1 MAELHKK
8 ADAFC
13 GVKYHV
19 NIPQT
24 QQLNLGALIAGS
36 DSGSDLGHRNFS
48 FPAKAIS

>member
-1 MAELHKK
+1 MAELRKK
-8 ADAFC
+8 TDAF
-13 GVKYHV
+13 GEVKSHV

-24 QQLNLGALIAGS
+24 RQSNLGALIAGS